1 VCQTAVLAVGR
12 FVPDHFAVTAV
23 TQPVFRTFDATDAAC
38 SVPPSGPRRS
48 FTYVG
53 QPFGYQT
60 SPVGTVEAR
69 NAAGTITSNYR
80 GTLWKLT
87 AGGVSQSLANSP
99 VLPVDTSLILAPSLT
114 ETPNTGTGT
123 LSANAGDKVAF
134 TRDTATPA
142 APFTANLT
150 LSWSVS
156 DAAEA
161 GANQGT
167 ITTTTPLGFNGGGT
181 GIGFDSG
188 AAFRYGR
195 LRLANNHGSQLVP
208 LPVMMETQYYSGAG
222 GFFTN
227 AADHC
232 TSVATGSIALGTYT
246 GNLGAGET
254 VLSGGGTLTAGRRI
268 LLLSPP
274 GNANDGS
281 VTLTA
286 NLGAAAYLQGAW
298 SGAVYD
304 DNPSARATFGAF
316 RGAGEVIFIRENF

>member
-1 VCQTAVLAVGR
+1 
-12 FVPDHFAVTAV
+12 VPDHFAVTAV
-23 TQPVFRTFDATDAAC
+23 TQPVFRTFDTTDASC

-48 FTYVG
+48 FTYIG
-53 QPFGYQT
+53 QPFGYST
-60 SPVGTVEAR
+60 APVGTVEAR
-69 NAAGTITSNYR
+69 NAAGTVTSNYR
-80 GTLWKLT
+80 DTLWKLT
-87 AGGVSQSLANSP
+87 AGGVAQSFDNSP
-99 VLPVDTSLILAPSLT
+99 VLALDTSQVLAPTLL

-134 TRDTATPA
+134 TRDNATAS

-167 ITTTTPLGFNGGGT
+167 ITTATALAFNGGGS

-188 AAFRYGR
+188 AEFRYGR

-208 LPVMMETQYYSGAG
+208 LPVFMETQYWSGAG

-232 TSVATGSIALGTYT
+232 TTLATGSIGLGSYT
-246 GNLGAGET
+246 DNLGAGET
-254 VLSGGGTLTAGRRI
+254 VLSGGGRLTSGRRI
-268 LLLSPP
+268 LRLSAP
-274 GNANDGS
+274 GNANNGS
-281 VTLTA
+281 VVLTG
-286 NLGAAAYLQGAW
+286 NLGASLAHLQGNW
-298 SGAVYD
+298 TGSPFD
-304 DNPSARATFGAF
+304 DNPAARATFGAF